1 MYTKCIDHKVHS
13 GNSCTIQKVYKNV
26 YFLYTLKFQLYT
38 TKCILHKCHKV
49 YNVMYTSMFEF
60 VYILCDTFFL
70 HQTNSVWRQNLSSS
84 SGHLHF
90 KTLSAEQ
97 YPEFKV
103 CYKAYKIKSSFLNA
117 KG

>member
-1 MYTKCIDHKVHS
+1 
-13 GNSCTIQKVYKNV
+13 
-26 YFLYTLKFQLYT
+26 
-38 TKCILHKCHKV
+38 
-49 YNVMYTSMFEF
+49 MYTSMFEF
-60 VYILCDTFFL
+60 VYILCDTFFCI
-70 HQTNSVWRQNLSSS
+70 RQIQFGDKIYLVLG

-90 KTLSAEQ
+90 KTLSGEQ